1 MKSSFGI
8 PPSRRTHGFIGNK
21 SSLSRIFAQLQ
32 TKQLKLSEWVV
43 YCYVFYQH
51 SALSVISEEKVL
63 DAIMMWGANKDDIHG
78 WEDANQRAMAEGAEL
93 FQDRLEDVKLLI
105 PLVRFPLM
113 SLPVLQMVS
122 QRSIYS
128 FVWGDGLFY
137 YLRDLSS
144 TFSQACSV
152 FLGGERAWDWL
163 SYLDLARF
171 NFFVQFN
178 NPSSGA
184 DRLTVVFHSCKSQS
198 SAD

>member
-1 MKSSFGI
+1 M
-8 PPSRRTHGFIGNK
+8 
-21 SSLSRIFAQLQ
+21 
-32 TKQLKLSEWVV
+32 

-128 FVWGDGLFY
+128 FV
-137 YLRDLSS
+137 
-144 TFSQACSV
+144 
-152 FLGGERAWDWL
+152 
-163 SYLDLARF
+163 
-171 NFFVQFN
+171 
-178 NPSSGA
+178 
-184 DRLTVVFHSCKSQS
+184 
-198 SAD
+198 